1 VTIFFINLF
10 ILKKNMKKLLLVL
23 TLSLLTV
30 FAHARK
36 FYFSSSLGNDSYTT
50 SQAQNPNTPWRTL
63 TKISYYIT
71 VRSGYL
77 GQLFTAGD
85 TLAFKRGDIF
95 DNGLNSYPSWYS
107 GVVWWNKNDGYY
119 VAPSGT
125 PSAPIVF
132 TNYGDVTQP
141 LPNFLWPLITTVPQ
155 KFRTIFSFS
164 GVHDIVVDGLQFND
178 NRFSYTEKKLPAYTY
193 GGIELGQ
200 WQNGGANNPAL
211 RYPMVTNATVKNC
224 VFSNMSFGFPGVSA
238 INSNIVNNY
247 FSNFKGTEDTTG
259 FTDVLGGAIEGL
271 SGFYVNIS
279 NNYIKGAW
287 SGSGRVSDCY
297 GLGGVGLDIFWC
309 FKNSRIA
316 YNTFVDCSGMFE
328 VGNRYNDSANGAQ
341 YDTFAFNKIIN
352 SNQMGYIHG
361 TAGDVFAANNHHL
374 YFWNNVLISNNKDR
388 FIGNGYGDDIYGDGQ
403 SFKNFWFF
411 RSKYLCPNDFVRTG
425 SVTNGSTVVTI
436 STTNIQVGSRLYD
449 MDEISYKE
457 VVSVGSGQV
466 TVNAPFTVTNTG
478 YSFRV
483 YPPISDPNWSNPT
496 NAALCNVGGHR
507 YALQYPSDSSLW
519 GLWADTMIE
528 TKNNIFYVT
537 NGGSIIYP
545 NLHGY
550 SKQRYFHNNNIYYVK
565 GGFSGNLT
573 TLGGTLGTGE
583 YQTTT
588 KLFVDT
594 SSALPENWDL
604 HLVTG
609 SLAIGKGV
617 PISGFTKDFAGVTLS
632 GVPDVGLYKYSATPI
647 LVLNS
652 STNVTCKTATNGSIT
667 VSASGGTAPYL
678 YKINNGT
685 YGITSTFTGLA
696 AGTYSVTV
704 KDSKGILSTI
714 NVIIK
719 SSTVTCP

>member
-1 VTIFFINLF
+1 
-10 ILKKNMKKLLLVL
+10 MKKVLLVL
-23 TLSLLTV
+23 TLSLLTI
-30 FAHARK
+30 FAQARK
-36 FYFSSSLGNDSYTT
+36 FYFSSSSGNDAYDTN
-50 SQAQNPNTPWRTL
+50 QAQNINTPWKTL
-63 TKISYYIT
+63 AKISYYVIA
-71 VRSGYL
+71 RSNNL
-77 GQLFTAGD
+77 GLLFQAGD

-95 DNGLNSYPSWYS
+95 DNGLNSTSWN
-107 GVVWWNKNDGYY
+107 GAVVWGLDTLTNHYY
-119 VAPSGT
+119 RAPSGT
-125 PSAPIVF
+125 PTNPIVF
-132 TNYGDVTQP
+132 TNYGDPNLP
-141 LPNFLWPLITTVPQ
+141 LPNFYYTLPAITQQ
-155 KFRTIFSFS
+155 KFRVMFSFF

-178 NRFSYTEKKLPAYTY
+178 TRFSYTEKKLPAYTY

-200 WQNGGANNPAL
+200 WKNGGANNPAL

-224 VFSNMSFGFPGVSA
+224 IFSNMSFGFSGVSA
-238 INSNIVNNY
+238 INSNIINNH

-271 SGFYVNIS
+271 SGFNVNIS

-352 SNQMGYIHG
+352 CGQMGYVHG
-361 TAGDVFAANNHHL
+361 SAGDVFAANNHHL
-374 YFWNNVLISNNKDR
+374 YFWNNVMISNNKDR
-388 FIGNGYGDDIYGDGQ
+388 MIGNGFGDDIFGDGQ

-411 RSKYLCPNDFVRTG
+411 RSKNLCPNDFVRSG
-425 SVTNGSTVVTI
+425 SVTNGSAVVTI
-436 STTNIQVGSRLYD
+436 STTNVQVGSRLYD
-449 MDEISYKE
+449 MDEIAYKE
-457 VVSVGSGQV
+457 VITLGSGQV
-466 TVNAPFTVTNTG
+466 TVNAPFTTTNNA

-483 YPPISDPNWSNPT
+483 YPPISDPNWSQPT
-496 NAALCNVGGHR
+496 NSALCNVGGHR
-507 YALQYPSDSSLW
+507 YVLQYPSDSSIW
-519 GLWADTMIE
+519 GLWADTMFE

-537 NGGSIIYP
+537 NGGSMIYP

-565 GGFSGNLT
+565 GGFGSNLT
-573 TLGGTLGTGE
+573 TLGGVLGTGE

-609 SLAIGKGV
+609 SLAIGKGTS
-617 PISGFTKDFAGVTLS
+617 ISGLNKDFAGVTLS
-632 GVPDVGLYKYSATPI
+632 GVPDVGLYKYSATPL

-652 STNVTCKTATNGSIT
+652 STNVTCKTATNGSFTI
-667 VSASGGTAPYL
+667 SASGGTAPYTYKVNNSL
-678 YKINNGT
+678 YT
-685 YGITSTFTGLA
+685 TTT
-696 AGTYSVTV
+696 TYSNLAPATYTVTV
-704 KDSKGILSTI
+704 KDSKGLLSTL
-714 NVIIK
+714 NVTIK
-719 SSTVTCP
+719 SSSVTCP